1 MAIDREKY
9 IGKFIEEGIENIA
22 VVESLLFEVRNG
34 TSPDD
39 DLATLLRALH
49 TLKGSAR
56 MLEFPRIEI
65 LSHALESVFVAAK
78 EQRIDLSDSAL
89 RLILAALDTLKIG
102 LGTIQNTKND
112 DIDIRAFEK
121 ELTALAANEEF
132 LVPRSLRAPG
142 KKTKA
147 AGPDQTAAGSGKNRD
162 GQEAVPPASKKRTPA
177 KTKPPGTQPAAVFT
191 DQKSDGPSDKESDT
205 KYDYQYDSPSYSG
218 NSQEGKKAVPP
229 AKSKAA
235 APKTEVLE
243 QPPVENRGH
252 QARREEAKPET
263 IRVSLTKIDGIIK
276 TIASMQSL
284 EISAKAIT
292 IETEEMNDLVKGIS
306 RALKAENRLSPPLLA
321 QFRQLEQ
328 LTGKTASSTKNY
340 SIDVGNLTKS
350 AYDNVISL
358 RMLPISTILDTYPRY
373 VFELAA
379 ELGKKVQLHIEGTE
393 NEIDK
398 NIIETLSDVFL
409 HMVRN
414 ALDHGIEKP
423 EERRLKNKNE
433 TGQLLIRCS
442 RESGNMKIVVA
453 DDGRGI
459 DPEDI
464 RKKLVEGGLLTT
476 ASAASLTKEELTNY
490 IFRNGFSTS
499 KTINNISG
507 RGVGMDAVRDGIEKL
522 KGSILVE
529 SVPGQGTTF
538 IIMVPLS
545 IASLMGFPIACG
557 NMKFI
562 IPANFVDNVLLI
574 DRDEIISLV
583 DRPGIK
589 FENRIIKLY
598 YLSQILRIQ
607 TERDQDDRGTLF
619 VVIIHAFDEI
629 IALGID
635 QVSSMRQ
642 VILKSLP
649 SVMEGTSIFSGAVLS
664 EDYEM
669 IPALHMPTV
678 IKMARRIKS
687 IDMKKR
693 HIEYEKLRKSVLV
706 VDDSLP
712 TREIEEEILQL
723 EGYRV
728 DTAADGVEALDKAKN
743 TRYDLICTDLNMPL
757 MDGFMFTENIRK
769 NADLAEIPII
779 VISSKSSEEDQK
791 RAALLGANRYIIKNS
806 FNNHNLLTAVRELI
820 GEANG

>member
-56 MLEFPRIEI
+56 MLEFPRIEN
-65 LSHALESVFVAAK
+65 LSHALESVFVAVK

-89 RLILAALDTLKIG
+89 RLILAALDALKIG

-121 ELTALAANEEF
+121 ELAALAANEEF
-132 LVPRSLRAPG
+132 LVPRSLRAP
-142 KKTKA
+142 
-147 AGPDQTAAGSGKNRD
+147 
-162 GQEAVPPASKKRTPA
+162 KKRAPTKTTP
-177 KTKPPGTQPAAVFT
+177 PETQQAAVFT
-191 DQKSDGPSDKESDT
+191 DQKSDKSSDA
-205 KYDYQYDSPSYSG
+205 G
-218 NSQEGKKAVPP
+218 NSPKGKKALPP
-229 AKSKAA
+229 GKSKAA
-235 APKTEVLE
+235 IPKAEVLE
-243 QPPVENRGH
+243 QPPVESKG
-252 QARREEAKPET
+252 QQGARREEAKPET

-292 IETEEMNDLVKGIS
+292 IETEEMNELVKRIS
-306 RALKAENRLSPPLLA
+306 RALKAETRLSPPLFA

-328 LTGKTASSTKNY
+328 LIGKTASSTKNY
-340 SIDVGNLTKS
+340 AIDVGNLTKS

-379 ELGKKVQLHIEGTE
+379 ELGKKVQIHIEGTE

-433 TGQLLIRCS
+433 TGRILIRCS
-442 RESGNMKIVVA
+442 RESGNMKIVIA

-459 DPEDI
+459 DPEEI
-464 RKKLVEGGLLTT
+464 RKKLVEGGVLTT
-476 ASAASLTKEELTNY
+476 ATAASLSREELTNY

-529 SVPGQGTTF
+529 SAPGQGTTF
-538 IIMVPLS
+538 IILVPLS
-545 IASLMGFPIACG
+545 IASLMGFPIVCG

-574 DRDEIISLV
+574 DRNEIISLV

-589 FENRIIKLY
+589 FENRLIKLY

-607 TERDQDDRGTLF
+607 TERAQDDRGSLF

-712 TREIEEEILQL
+712 TRKIEEEILQL

-806 FNNHNLLTAVRELI
+806 FNNHNLLAAVRELI

>member
-9 IGKFIEEGIENIA
+9 IGKFIDEGTENIA

-56 MLEFPRIEI
+56 MLEFSRIES
-65 LSHALESVFVAAK
+65 LSHTLESVFVAVK

-112 DIDIRAFEK
+112 DLDIRAFEK

-147 AGPDQTAAGSGKNRD
+147 PVPKPDRTAAGSGKNRA
-162 GQEAVPPASKKRTPA
+162 GPEAVPPASKKRPSV
-177 KTKPPGTQPAAVFT
+177 KTKSPGTRQAAVFT
-191 DQKSDGPSDKESDT
+191 DQKPDRPSDA
-205 KYDYQYDSPSYSG
+205 G
-218 NSQEGKKAVPP
+218 NSPRGKKAAPP
-229 AKSKAA
+229 VKSKEAV
-235 APKTEVLE
+235 PKTEVLE
-243 QPPVENRGH
+243 QPSVENKGRQG
-252 QARREEAKPET
+252 ARREEAKPET

-276 TIASMQSL
+276 AIASMQSL

-292 IETEEMNDLVKGIS
+292 IETEEINELVKRIS
-306 RALKAENRLSPPLLA
+306 RELKAENRLSPSLLA
-321 QFRQLEQ
+321 QFRHLEQ

-423 EERRLKNKNE
+423 EERRLKNKDE
-433 TGQLLIRCS
+433 TGRILIRCS

-476 ASAASLTKEELTNY
+476 ASAASLSREELTNH

-507 RGVGMDAVRDGIEKL
+507 RGVGMDAVRNGIEKL

-545 IASLMGFPIACG
+545 IASLMGFPIVCG

-574 DRDEIISLV
+574 NRDEIISLV

-607 TERDQDDRGTLF
+607 TERDQDDRGALF

-649 SVMEGTSIFSGAVLS
+649 SVMEGTSVFSGAVLS

-687 IDMKKR
+687 LDMKKR

-769 NADLAEIPII
+769 NAELAEIPII

-806 FNNHNLLTAVRELI
+806 FNNHNLLAAVRELI

>member
-1 MAIDREKY
+1 MAINREKY

-22 VVESLLFEVRNG
+22 VVESLIFEVRNG

-65 LSHALESVFVAAK
+65 LSHALESVFVAVK
-78 EQRIDLSDSAL
+78 EQRIGLSDSAL

-121 ELTALAANEEF
+121 ELAALAANEEF
-132 LVPRSLRAPG
+132 LVPRSLRAPE

-147 AGPDQTAAGSGKNRD
+147 PEPDKTAAAPRS
-162 GQEAVPPASKKRTPA
+162 PKKRSPA
-177 KTKPPGTQPAAVFT
+177 KTKSPGTQQAAVFT
-191 DQKSDGPSDKESDT
+191 DRKSDAGKSV
-205 KYDYQYDSPSYSG
+205 
-218 NSQEGKKAVPP
+218 EGKKAAPP
-229 AKSKAA
+229 VKSKDTV
-235 APKTEVLE
+235 PKAEFLE
-243 QPPVENRGH
+243 QPLVENKGH
-252 QARREEAKPET
+252 QGSRREEAKPET
-263 IRVSLTKIDGIIK
+263 IRISLKKIDGIIK
-276 TIASMQSL
+276 TTASLQSL

-292 IETEEMNDLVKGIS
+292 IETEETNELVKRLS

-350 AYDNVISL
+350 AYDNVVSL
-358 RMLPISTILDTYPRY
+358 RMLPISTVLDTYPRY

-379 ELGKKVQLHIEGTE
+379 ELGKKVQIHIEGTE

-442 RESGNMKIVVA
+442 RESGNMKIVVS

-459 DPEDI
+459 DPEEI

-476 ASAASLTKEELTNY
+476 ATAASLSREELTNY

-507 RGVGMDAVRDGIEKL
+507 RGVGMDAVREGIEKL

-545 IASLMGFPIACG
+545 IASLMGFPIVCG

-574 DRDEIISLV
+574 DRDEIIFLV

-607 TERDQDDRGTLF
+607 TERAQDDRGPLF

-635 QVSSMRQ
+635 RVSSMRQ

-728 DTAADGVEALDKAKN
+728 DTAANGVEALDKAKN

-791 RAALLGANRYIIKNS
+791 RAALLGANRYIVKNS
-806 FNNHNLLTAVRELI
+806 FNNHNLLAAVRELI